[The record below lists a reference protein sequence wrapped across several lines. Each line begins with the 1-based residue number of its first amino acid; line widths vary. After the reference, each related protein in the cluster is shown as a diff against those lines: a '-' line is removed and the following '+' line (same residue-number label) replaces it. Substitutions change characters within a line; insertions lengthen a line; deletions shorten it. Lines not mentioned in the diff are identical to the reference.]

1 MPHFAGIWNGLDSIS
16 ATVIN
21 HRFANCRLASRG
33 RPMEGK
39 NQRIQDNED
48 RLGAQPADVQ
58 ADTQEEEMY
67 WMPGNRVVMQ
77 LG

>member
-1 MPHFAGIWNGLDSIS
+1 
-16 ATVIN
+16 
-21 HRFANCRLASRG
+21 
-33 RPMEGK
+33 MEGK